1 MYSDRRSFR
10 LADDHLGEAGAHPRH
25 VLVGADL
32 ARRRALLRLHPL
44 DQRGFAIADGAAD
57 RDIGRAVA
65 AHPRLGEPG
74 EADLEN
80 RGRFLRRHHR
90 GNRGRRFCRR
100 HLGLGDIAH
109 GTSPYHGWI

>member
-10 LADDHLGEAGAHPRH
+10 LLSDDLGEPPARLGRRRSR
-25 VLVGADL
+25 LLL
-32 ARRRALLRLHPL
+32 ARRQALPGLHPL
-44 DQRGFAIADGAAD
+44 DQRGFSITDGAAD
-57 RDIGRAVA
+57 PDIGRAVA

-90 GNRGRRFCRR
+90 GNRSRRFCRR
-100 HLGLGDIAH
+100 HLGLGDIFGRH
-109 GTSPYHGWI
+109 FGGSG